1 MIIQK
6 GKGGLRK
13 GHSGASDE
21 ASLKIDRN
29 LKQIRDNLS
38 NDLQIDG
45 LELKRK
51 INESRWATPC
61 EPDGGAWYYKGSLIA
76 VFEAKKQQNAGN
88 AIERWYKNMYL
99 CRKINPEVSYVTF
112 CRGEGACK
120 EGAIGKL
127 LDVAHLLGFNQY
139 NAGDNSCWLSKD
151 GFTESFIEETMKSII
166 LERIENINRGEQL

>member
-13 GHSGASDE
+13 GHSGVSDR

-51 INESRWATPC
+51 INESRWTTPC
-61 EPDGGAWYYKGSLIA
+61 EPDGGAWYYRGSLIA

-120 EGAIGKL
+120 EGVIGKL

-151 GFTESFIEETMKSII
+151 GFTEDFIEETMKSII
-166 LERIENINRGEQL
+166 LERIENINRGE